1 MSNRVAGMWFFA
13 ALLVA
18 GLTSAAAAQ
27 TPDPPAAKQ
36 PAAKQPAAKQPAAK
50 QPAAPVPVTPP
61 AATSDAGAPADA
73 APPDAAPP
81 PPVDAA
87 PPPVAKTEPDAGA
100 PIDPLIA
107 ALQRMRAISAD
118 DRKVCR
124 EDKKS
129 KKDKKDKKAEK
140 DDDKPLDCLTSR
152 YFEKHIG
159 DFDNGTCRTPL
170 EAWVQIFQAKKSG
183 KRGAKCV
190 NAALLD
196 DPSEAP
202 KLSQFVHEAIDKTR
216 VHVQMDE
223 IPHSEAWMAVK
234 TDKGI
239 NHPKI
244 QRYVYH
250 SGSLRWVVLQYDT
263 TTHTWLFTRETLLRG
278 EDKAPASAKWK
289 RKLPSWMLK
298 RFLDIELWSWM
309 GILVL
314 IFLAIMVQKFIVFF
328 IGTYVRRV
336 AAKTNLKYLDKAVSR
351 ASRPIGGLVMAGV
364 FYIGLPLLLFPI
376 KVLKP
381 SYVLTEGLAAFSVVW
396 LGYRMIDILADVMQA
411 KADKTDSRLDDQLVP
426 LVTKTLKVFVSIIG
440 GIFILQNL
448 DVNVGSLLAGLGLG
462 GLAFALA
469 AKDTI
474 ANFFGSVMIFIDK
487 PFQIGDWVV
496 ISTTEGV
503 VEEVGFR
510 TTRVR
515 TFYNS
520 VITVP
525 NATIVNTMVDNYG
538 ARKYRRYV
546 TTLGLAYDTPPEKIQ
561 GFCEGVRAIIA
572 GMPGMRKDYY
582 LVEFREFDASSLNV
596 MVYSFMIA
604 PSWNDELRT
613 RTNLNLEII
622 RLAQELGVSFAFPT
636 QTLHIETQAKEGES
650 RPSHGGPS
658 DPQEL
663 GKIITSFG
671 PHGSR
676 AIPKRANLSRGYD
689 CGGDYKES
697 QDGDGEGDGGEG

>member
-1 MSNRVAGMWFFA
+1 MSVPRVGLWVFG
-13 ALLVA
+13 ALLLAFVPA
-18 GLTSAAAAQ
+18 LADAQ
-27 TPDPPAAKQ
+27 APDKP
-36 PAAKQPAAKQPAAK
+36 
-50 QPAAPVPVTPP
+50 TPP
-61 AATSDAGAPADA
+61 AAQPKVPVVDAGSVDAAAVVDA
-73 APPDAAPP
+73 APKPALVTPDAAPAKP
-81 PPVDAA
+81 PAPVDAG
-87 PPPVAKTEPDAGA
+87 VVKK
-100 PIDPLIA
+100 IDPLIA
-107 ALQRMRAISAD
+107 ALQRMRAIVAD

-124 EDKKS
+124 EKKKATKKP
-129 KKDKKDKKAEK
+129 KKDEK
-140 DDDKPLDCLTSR
+140 EPPAGDLDCLTSS
-152 YFEKHIG
+152 YFEKHVG
-159 DFDNGTCRTPL
+159 QYDDGTCSTPL

-183 KRGAKCV
+183 ARGAECV
-190 NAALLD
+190 NAATLD
-196 DPSEAP
+196 DPSDAP
-202 KLSQFVHEAIDKTR
+202 KLSQFLHEAIDKTR

-239 NHPKI
+239 THPKR
-244 QRYVYH
+244 QRFVYH
-250 SGSLRWVVLQYDT
+250 SSGLKWVVLQYDT
-263 TTHTWLFTRETLLRG
+263 TTHKWLFTRDTMMRG

-289 RKLPSWMLK
+289 RKLPSWMLG
-298 RFLDIELWSWM
+298 RFLGIELWSWM
-309 GILVL
+309 GILAL
-314 IFLAIMVQKFIVFF
+314 IFLALMVQKFIVFF
-328 IGTYVRRV
+328 ISTYVRRV
-336 AAKTNLKYLDKAVSR
+336 ARRTNLKYLDQAVAR

-376 KVLKP
+376 KVLKT

-396 LGYRMIDILADVMQA
+396 LGYRMIDVLADVMQA
-411 KADKTDSRLDDQLVP
+411 KADRTESRLDDQLVP
-426 LVTKTLKVFVSIIG
+426 LVTKTLKVFVAIIG
-440 GIFILQNL
+440 GIFIMQNL

-474 ANFFGSVMIFIDK
+474 ANFFGSIMIFIDK

-496 ISTTEGV
+496 IKTTEGV

-538 ARKYRRYV
+538 ARKYRRYT

-561 GFCEGVRAIIA
+561 AFCEGVRAIIA

-582 LVEFREFDASSLNV
+582 LVEFREFSASSLDV
-596 MVYSFMIA
+596 LLYSFMLS

-622 RLAQELGVSFAFPT
+622 RLANELGISFAFPT
-636 QTLHIETQAKEGES
+636 QTLHLETQAKEGEA

-658 DPQEL
+658 APDEL
-663 GKIITSFG
+663 GKIVNSFG
-671 PHGSR
+671 PGGRR

-689 CGGDYKES
+689 CGGEYSES